1 MLQALNGFT
10 QPVIATIHLVKLL
23 GVKVCKT
30 TINNTIQNHPDNA
43 TILAIADSL
52 QQWHIDNMVLKT
64 SAEKLAEIPTP
75 FIAHT
80 NKNNFLTVTHTSNN
94 NITYNNNIGGGKL
107 ITTSFSNFINSWS
120 GVVLVAETT
129 DNSGEKLYKQNRQN
143 EVLQILKIPALFIL
157 ALTTIAINSFAL
169 YNLTTQ
175 SNQLVYYTI
184 LTFLKLMGMVVTSL
198 LLWYE
203 VDKANPILQQICTAG
218 SKTNCNA
225 ILSSKQSKLFG
236 SISWSEIGFF
246 YFTGSF
252 LFLILNPTASFQIIR
267 LLNILALPYT
277 IFSVFYQWRVA
288 KQWCVLC
295 LAVQALLVSEFIVAL
310 STSQLK
316 SIPLINQLTNQPINP
331 SFILIP
337 NLQFLISFLLP
348 LLFWYT
354 LKPNLLKAQEN
365 KRNKRS
371 IMRLKYDTR
380 IFNALLPKQK
390 QIVET
395 TNGLGIEI
403 GNPNAEN
410 TIIKVCNPYCGP
422 CATAH
427 PEIEAILEANPNV
440 KAKIIFTASNK
451 PNDPL
456 VQPVKHLLAIAAQ
469 NIEAQTKQA
478 LDDWYL
484 AKEKKYDEF
493 ALKYP
498 LNGELEKQGFAVE
511 KMNEWCTKTDISF
524 TPTIFINGYQMPDV
538 YSVKDLKYLL
548 S

>member
-1 MLQALNGFT
+1 M
-10 QPVIATIHLVKLL
+10 TIWV
-23 GVKVCKT
+23 
-30 TINNTIQNHPDNA
+30 
-43 TILAIADSL
+43 
-52 QQWHIDNMVLKT
+52 
-64 SAEKLAEIPTP
+64 
-75 FIAHT
+75 
-80 NKNNFLTVTHTSNN
+80 
-94 NITYNNNIGGGKL
+94 GKL

-120 GVVLVAETT
+120 GVVLVTETT
-129 DNSGEKLYKQNRQN
+129 DNSGEKLYKQNRHN
-143 EVLQILKIPALFIL
+143 EVVQILKIPALFIL
-157 ALTTIAINSFAL
+157 ALATIVINSFAL

-184 LTFLKLMGMVVTSL
+184 ITFLKLIGLVVTSL

-236 SISWSEIGFF
+236 LISWSEIGFL

-252 LFLILNPTASFQIIR
+252 LYLILNPTASFQIIQ
-267 LLNILALPYT
+267 LLNIVALPYT
-277 IFSVFYQWRVA
+277 IFSIFYQWRIA

-295 LAVQALLVSEFIVAL
+295 LAVQAILLSEFIVAL

-337 NLQFLISFLLP
+337 NLQFLVSFLLP

-371 IMRLKYDTR
+371 LMRLKYDTR

-484 AKEKKYDEF
+484 AKEKNYEQF

-538 YSVKDLKYLL
+538 YSITDLKYLL